1 MSLKIPNNISKISLK
16 QFEQFQHPN
25 EIPKQEI
32 FAEKSLN
39 NNAKSNIYAFSGEN
53 RKSNM
58 SNMIS
63 TASTDQ
69 PSNNSISTLITL
81 FSTGQVASNNIVP
94 AGSSPSHNSLDSY
107 LFISQGHDTNAN
119 KTSPYKI
126 EEIRFKLNN

>member
-1 MSLKIPNNISKISLK
+1 MSLKIPNNISKIPLK
-16 QFEQFQHPN
+16 QLEKFQHPN
-25 EIPKQEI
+25 EIANQDI

-39 NNAKSNIYAFSGEN
+39 NNPKSNIYGEN
-53 RKSNM
+53 KQSSITNM
-58 SNMIS
+58 VS

-81 FSTGQVASNNIVP
+81 FSTGQVASNNIIP

-107 LFISQGHDTNAN
+107 LFISHGHETNVN

-126 EEIRFKLNN
+126 EEIRFTLNN